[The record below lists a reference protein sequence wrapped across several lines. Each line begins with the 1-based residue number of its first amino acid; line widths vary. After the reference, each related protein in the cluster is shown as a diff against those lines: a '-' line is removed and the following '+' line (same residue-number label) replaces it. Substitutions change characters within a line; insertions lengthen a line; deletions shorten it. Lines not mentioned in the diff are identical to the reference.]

1 MAGLTPELEALPVG
15 LLRAG
20 LDGTVLAVNGCLG
33 GWLGEP
39 AAALVG
45 RQLDDILTRAGRVLY
60 HTHLMPTLRLHGQVQ
75 ELSLSLQGQAGR
87 VHVLCSGH
95 LLEVDDT
102 PVVQLV
108 MSPMRERLRVEAELA
123 RVQRAADA
131 APLTLFEFV
140 RGTDGQCWF
149 SYASAGLVA
158 LYGFTQEAVQFS
170 DQPWLDCVHPDDRAR
185 LLTQREASALSQS
198 LWTSQYRARAGAGP
212 WRCHRLIAQPYVEP
226 DGHMVWYGAAADVT
240 ERVELEEAERERDA
254 AERASRSKSE
264 FLARMSHELR
274 TPLNAIIGFSQ
285 LMGEDPACQKPRV
298 LQRLGII
305 RAAGRQLLGL
315 IDEVLDLSRI
325 ESGRLQLE
333 LAPLRLAGFIEQVCQ
348 AHEPARQARGVEI
361 TLQVEP
367 DLAAIADE
375 ARLRQ
380 VLNNLVSNAIKYT
393 RAAGWVA
400 VQAGAAGERVRLS
413 VRDDGPGL
421 TTAQQLQL
429 FQPFNRLGAE
439 RGRVEGTGLGLV
451 ITRHLV
457 ESMGGTLQVDSSP
470 GEGSCFTVELPRTQP
485 PAETPR
491 AAAGPTAAVAARH
504 DWQLL
509 YAEDDPVNAL
519 LMEAVLARIPGV
531 VLRVAQSGEAALEM
545 ARAQLP
551 DLLLLDMG
559 LPDVDGRELL
569 ARLRA
574 EPALAAVPA
583 VAVSADAMPEEI
595 ARTLAAGFAAYWT
608 KPLDV
613 DRVPADLEAVMAPS
627 AMPAGLTPGSSET
640 AEVQRLGLDPS
651 P

>member
-39 AAALVG
+39 APTLVG

-131 APLTLFEFV
+131 APLALFEFV
-140 RGTDGQCWF
+140 RGADGQCWF
-149 SYASAGLVA
+149 SYASAGLVS
-158 LYGFTQEAVQFS
+158 LYGFTQEALQFS
-170 DQPWLDCVHPDDRAR
+170 DQPWLDCVHEDDRAT
-185 LLTQREASALSQS
+185 LLAQREASALSQS
-198 LWTSQYRARAGAGP
+198 LWTSQYRARAGSGA
-212 WRCHRLIAQPYVEP
+212 WRCHRLIAQPYADP
-226 DGHMVWYGAAADVT
+226 DGRMVWYGAAADVT

-254 AERASRSKSE
+254 AKRASRSKSE

-325 ESGRLQLE
+325 EAGRLQLE

-348 AHEPARQARGVEI
+348 THEPTRQARGVEI
-361 TLQVEP
+361 TVQVEP
-367 DLAAIADE
+367 DLAALADE

-393 RAAGWVA
+393 QAAGWVA
-400 VQAGAAGERVRLS
+400 VQAGGAGERVRLS
-413 VRDDGPGL
+413 VRDNGPGL
-421 TTAQQLQL
+421 SAAQQLQL

-439 RGRVEGTGLGLV
+439 RSRVEGTGLGLV
-451 ITRHLV
+451 ITRYLV
-457 ESMGGTLQVDSSP
+457 ESMGGTLQVESSP
-470 GEGSCFTVELPRTQP
+470 GQGCCFTVDLPRTQP
-485 PAETPR
+485 PAEAPR
-491 AAAGPTAAVAARH
+491 PAAGPTPGASVVHER
-504 DWQLL
+504 QLL

-531 VLRVAQSGEAALEM
+531 VLRVAASGEDALEM
-545 ARAQLP
+545 ALAQVP
-551 DLLLLDMG
+551 DLFLLDMG
-559 LPDVDGRELL
+559 LPDMDGRELL

-574 EPALAAVPA
+574 EPALAGVPA

-613 DRVPADLEAVMAPS
+613 DRVPVDLDAVLAQDGR
-627 AMPAGLTPGSSET
+627 A
-640 AEVQRLGLDPS
+640 VQRDVSQREGAAPD
-651 P
+651 

>member
-39 AAALVG
+39 APTLVG

-531 VLRVAQSGEAALEM
+531 VLRVAPSGEAALEM

-640 AEVQRLGLDPS
+640 AEVQRQGLNPS